1 MPGTS
6 PSDPSPSDPRPGP
19 TGKLI
24 GVTWRIDSQG
34 AAEQVAVPKVVL
46 STSSVYPESTRYA
59 FDVAR
64 RLGYDGVE
72 VMVSIDP
79 ASQSV
84 DKIREY
90 VDEYQL
96 PVVSIHAPT
105 LFWLNLKRVWG
116 SEPWEKLVKSRQ
128 AAEDLGANVVVV
140 HPPFRWQQ
148 PYAEEFAEGIRRMNQ
163 ESDVI
168 FAVENMYPWRASTPG
183 LLGRIP
189 KVEREGE
196 AYFPGWDPTETGFEH
211 YTLDLSHTATAR
223 NDALAMAERMGS
235 GLAHLH
241 LADGTGANRD
251 EHLVP
256 GRGTQPCRE
265 MLEQVGRRGLAGA
278 VVIEVSTRRAESVE
292 QREDDLLDSLVFAR
306 THLAGFGSEEPLAA
320 LI

>member
-1 MPGTS
+1 M
-6 PSDPSPSDPRPGP
+6 
-19 TGKLI
+19 
-24 GVTWRIDSQG
+24 TWRIDRAG
-34 AAEQVAVPKVVL
+34 AAEYIAVPKVAL

-59 FDVAR
+59 FDVAS
-64 RLGYDGVE
+64 RLGYQGVE

-79 ASQSV
+79 ASQSP
-84 DKIREY
+84 DKILEY
-90 VDEYQL
+90 VDEYQV

-116 SEPWEKLVKSRQ
+116 SDPWEKLNRSRE
-128 AAEDLGANVVVV
+128 AAERVGAKVVVV

-148 PYAEEFAEGIRRMNQ
+148 PYAEEFAEGVRRLNE

-189 KVEREGE
+189 KMEREGE
-196 AYFPGWDPTETGFEH
+196 AYFPGWDPTEMGFEH

-223 NDALAMAERMGS
+223 NDALAMFERMGD

-241 LADGTGANRD
+241 LADGTGLNRD

-256 GRGTQPCRE
+256 GRGNQPCRE
-265 MLEQVGRRGLAGA
+265 VLEQIAGRGLDGS
-278 VVIEVSTRRAESVE
+278 VVIEVSTRRAESAE
-292 QREDDLLDSLVFAR
+292 QREDDLHDALIFAR
-306 THLAGFGSEEPLAA
+306 THLARAGDAA
-320 LI
+320 PRKALRGTE

>member
-1 MPGTS
+1 M
-6 PSDPSPSDPRPGP
+6 
-19 TGKLI
+19 
-24 GVTWRIDSQG
+24 TWRIDSAG
-34 AAEQVAVPKVVL
+34 AAERVAVPGVAL

-59 FDVAR
+59 FDVAS

-79 ASQSV
+79 ASQYP

-90 VDEYQL
+90 VDEYQV

-116 SEPWEKLVKSRQ
+116 SDPWEKLTRSRQ
-128 AAEDLGANVVVV
+128 AAEELGAKVVVV

-148 PYAEEFAEGIRRMNQ
+148 PYAEEFAEGIRRMHE
-163 ESDVI
+163 ESDVV

-189 KVEREGE
+189 KMEREGE

-223 NDALAMAERMGS
+223 TDALEMAERMGAN
-235 GLAHLH
+235 LAHLH

-265 MLEQVGRRGLAGA
+265 MLEQVGRRGLEGS
-278 VVIEVSTRRAESVE
+278 VVVEVSTRRAESAE
-292 QREDDLLDSLVFAR
+292 QREDDLHDSLVFAR
-306 THLAGFGSEEPLAA
+306 THLAGAGAASPQAA
-320 LI
+320 LTGEAD